1 MHMYLGFF
9 HQRVGRLAGLGRT
22 MQPAEDPLLL
32 AATRVRLATTHS
44 LGGFFRIY
52 VIALEIQQHT
62 SHSLTQK

>member
-9 HQRVGRLAGLGRT
+9 HQRVGRLAELGCM
-22 MQPAEDPLLL
+22 MQPSEDPPLL

-52 VIALEIQQHT
+52 VIALEIQQHS